1 MKMILSADENW
12 GIGNKGQLLIRI
24 PNDMKNFRQET
35 MGKVIVYGRK
45 TLETF
50 PQAQPLEGRKNIILS
65 TNPDYEVKNATV
77 VHSID
82 ELKEA
87 IAEYDTDIV
96 YCIGGAKVY
105 EELLPMTDTCI
116 VTKIDRVFEAD
127 RHFPNLDESEEWVLA
142 EESEE
147 QAYFDTTYTFKVYK
161 RKLLINI

>member
-12 GIGNKGQLLIRI
+12 AIGNKGQLLIRI
-24 PNDMKNFRQET
+24 PNDMKNFRAET
-35 MGKVIVYGRK
+35 MGKVLVYGRK

-50 PQAQPLEGRKNIILS
+50 PGAQPLEGRKNIILS

-82 ELKEA
+82 ELKEVLA
-87 IAEYDTDIV
+87 DYDSDIV

-105 EELLPMTDTCI
+105 EELLPMTDECI
-116 VTKIDRVFEAD
+116 VTKIDRTFEAD
-127 RHFPNLDESEEWVLA
+127 RHFPDLDKSEEWELV

-147 QAYFDTTYTFKVYK
+147 LAYFDTPYTVRTYRRV
-161 RKLLINI
+161 N

>member
-12 GIGNKGQLLIRI
+12 AIGNKGQLLIRI
-24 PNDMKNFRQET
+24 PNDMKNFRAET
-35 MGKVIVYGRK
+35 MGKVLVYGRK

-50 PQAQPLEGRKNIILS
+50 PGAQPLEGRKNIILS
-65 TNPDYEVKNATV
+65 TNPDYQVKNATV

-87 IAEYDTDIV
+87 IAEYDSDIV

-105 EELLPMTDTCI
+105 EELLPMTDECI
-116 VTKIDRVFEAD
+116 VTKIDRAFEAD
-127 RHFPNLDESEEWVLA
+127 RHFPDLDKSDEWELF

-147 QAYFDTTYTFKVYK
+147 QAYFDTTYTFRTYRRVK
-161 RKLLINI
+161 